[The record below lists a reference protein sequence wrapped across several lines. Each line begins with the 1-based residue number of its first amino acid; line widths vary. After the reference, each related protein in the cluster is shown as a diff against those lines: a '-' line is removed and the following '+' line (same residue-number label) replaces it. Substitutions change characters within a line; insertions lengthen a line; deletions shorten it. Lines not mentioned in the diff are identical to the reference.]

1 MAFDFCR
8 RVIVRDEKLGVLLA
22 GFVPLCDVGE
32 SCRAFDNDAG
42 TGVQLSDLGTVIV
55 GEQELSLHSAQC
67 VCQSFMILS
76 GEAHVLVVILGV
88 VIRWITV
95 EEGLRSVVLLDKFL
109 EVFVFD
115 NHLLQSLTSVV
126 DQREVVP
133 HRMRLRSEGVKTG
146 CIAVSDELIEIC
158 GSLDVRDI
166 CFGMHHFS
174 DVVKIQAGV
183 EHIPQFIAELIGM
196 ISDTA
201 VEVCE
206 IWIEVVVYL
215 EVSFGSLMEKNP
227 ATAAEHFDVTGIV
240 EWKTG
245 NDLISQSFLA
255 TDPAHKAVQGTPAF
269 PQKAEGANSTQ
280 NKRPSCVLV
289 YTQNGLTALF
299 LIDLEEAHGDYT
311 HYTSNCES
319 EDEFQ
324 HRSTSSVSS

>member
-1 MAFDFCR
+1 
-8 RVIVRDEKLGVLLA
+8 
-22 GFVPLCDVGE
+22 
-32 SCRAFDNDAG
+32 
-42 TGVQLSDLGTVIV
+42 
-55 GEQELSLHSAQC
+55 
-67 VCQSFMILS
+67 
-76 GEAHVLVVILGV
+76 
-88 VIRWITV
+88 
-95 EEGLRSVVLLDKFL
+95 
-109 EVFVFD
+109 
-115 NHLLQSLTSVV
+115 
-126 DQREVVP
+126 
-133 HRMRLRSEGVKTG
+133 
-146 CIAVSDELIEIC
+146 
-158 GSLDVRDI
+158 
-166 CFGMHHFS
+166 MHHFS

-227 ATAAEHFDVTGIV
+227 ATAAEYFDVTGIV

-280 NKRPSCVLV
+280 NKRPFCVLV

-299 LIDLEEAHGDYT
+299 LINLEEAHGDYT

>member
-1 MAFDFCR
+1 M
-8 RVIVRDEKLGVLLA
+8 LA
-22 GFVPLCDVGE
+22 GFVPLRDVGE

-42 TGVQLSDLGTVIV
+42 TRVQLSDLGTVIV

-67 VCQSFMILS
+67 VCKSFMILS
-76 GEAHVLVVILGV
+76 GESYVLVVVLRV
-88 VIRWITV
+88 VVRRITV
-95 EEGLRSVVLLDKFL
+95 EEGLRSVVLLDEFF
-109 EVFVFD
+109 EIFVFD
-115 NHLLQSLTSVV
+115 YHLLQSLTSVV
-126 DQREVVP
+126 DQWEVVP

-206 IWIEVVVYL
+206 IGIEVVVYL

-227 ATAAEHFDVTGIV
+227 ATTAEYFDVTGIV

-280 NKRPSCVLV
+280 KTVLCACLHAKRSYCFIS
-289 YTQNGLTALF
+289 Y
-299 LIDLEEAHGDYT
+299 
-311 HYTSNCES
+311 
-319 EDEFQ
+319 
-324 HRSTSSVSS
+324 

>member
-1 MAFDFCR
+1 M
-8 RVIVRDEKLGVLLA
+8 
-22 GFVPLCDVGE
+22 
-32 SCRAFDNDAG
+32 
-42 TGVQLSDLGTVIV
+42 
-55 GEQELSLHSAQC
+55 HSAQC

-76 GEAHVLVVILGV
+76 GESYVLVVVLRV

-95 EEGLRSVVLLDKFL
+95 EEGLRSVVLLDELF

-126 DQREVVP
+126 DQWEVVP
-133 HRMRLRSEGVKTG
+133 HRMWLRSEGVKTG

-183 EHIPQFIAELIGM
+183 EHIPQFIAKLIGM

-215 EVSFGSLMEKNP
+215 EVSFGSFMEKNP
-227 ATAAEHFDVTGIV
+227 ATAAEYFDVTGIV

-269 PQKAEGANSTQ
+269 PQKAEGVNSTQ
-280 NKRPSCVLV
+280 KTVLCACLHAKRSYCFIS
-289 YTQNGLTALF
+289 Y
-299 LIDLEEAHGDYT
+299 
-311 HYTSNCES
+311 
-319 EDEFQ
+319 
-324 HRSTSSVSS
+324 

>member
-55 GEQELSLHSAQC
+55 GEQELSLYCTQGI
-67 VCQSFMILS
+67 CQSFVILS
-76 GEAHVLVVILGV
+76 GEAHVLVVVLRV
-88 VIRWITV
+88 VVRWITV
-95 EEGLRSVVLLDKFL
+95 EEGLRSVVLLDEFL

-115 NHLLQSLTSVV
+115 NHLLQSFASVM

-133 HRMRLRSEGVKTG
+133 HRMGLRSEGVKTG
-146 CIAVSDELIEIC
+146 CVAVSDELIEIC
-158 GSLDVRDI
+158 GSLDVGDI
-166 CFGMHHFS
+166 GFGMHHFS
-174 DVVKIQAGV
+174 DIVKIQAGV
-183 EHIPQFIAELIGM
+183 EHMPQFIAELVGM

-206 IWIEVVVYL
+206 IRIEVVIYL
-215 EVSFGSLMEKNP
+215 EVAFGSLMEEHP
-227 ATAAEHFDVTGIV
+227 TATSEDFNISGIV
-240 EWKTG
+240 EWKAG
-245 NDLISQSFLA
+245 NNLISQSFFA
-255 TDPAHKAVQGTPAF
+255 ADPAHKTVQGTPAF

-299 LIDLEEAHGDYT
+299 LINLEEAHGDYT

-319 EDEFQ
+319 EDEF
-324 HRSTSSVSS
+324 

>member
-8 RVIVRDEKLGVLLA
+8 RVIVRDEKLCILLTR
-22 GFVPLCDVGE
+22 FVSLCDVGE

-67 VCQSFMILS
+67 VCKSFMILS
-76 GEAHVLVVILGV
+76 GESYVLVVVLRV
-88 VIRWITV
+88 VVRRITV
-95 EEGLRSVVLLDKFL
+95 EERLRSVVLLDELF

-126 DQREVVP
+126 DQRKVVP
-133 HRMRLRSEGVKTG
+133 HRMRLRTEGVKTG

-227 ATAAEHFDVTGIV
+227 ATTAEYFDVTGIV

-280 NKRPSCVLV
+280 NKKTVLCA
-289 YTQNGLTALF
+289 YLHAK
-299 LIDLEEAHGDYT
+299 
-311 HYTSNCES
+311 
-319 EDEFQ
+319 
-324 HRSTSSVSS
+324 RSYYFISY